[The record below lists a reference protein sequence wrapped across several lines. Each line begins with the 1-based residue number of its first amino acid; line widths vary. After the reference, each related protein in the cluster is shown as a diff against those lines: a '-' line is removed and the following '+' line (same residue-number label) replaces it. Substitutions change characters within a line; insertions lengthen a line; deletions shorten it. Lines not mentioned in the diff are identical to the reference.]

1 MSISKSSGELQINF
15 RLSTIK
21 TANSREEERVQ
32 IPKLRQWREA
42 RALTQEE
49 LAEKAGVSARS
60 VAGYEAGAG
69 ARPGTVRNLAA
80 ALEIEVMDLLKD
92 YPKARAPLRENWA
105 SSFPDEG
112 FRRAV
117 EEADAPE
124 LVQAMKRYVG
134 NRPGQS
140 IEEYRQD
147 REKAMNAG
155 VEQAAVFAHALI
167 VDQELRA
174 RGYEEDTADF
184 LPDYRRWRE
193 ATGLK

>member
-1 MSISKSSGELQINF
+1 
-15 RLSTIK
+15 
-21 TANSREEERVQ
+21 VQ

-80 ALEIEVMDLLKD
+80 ALDIEVMDLLED
-92 YPKARAPLRENWA
+92 YPKARTPLRDNWA
-105 SSFPDEG
+105 SSFPEER

-117 EEADAPE
+117 EEADTSE
-124 LVQAMKRYVG
+124 LVQAMKRHVG

-140 IEEYRQD
+140 IDNYRQD
-147 REKAMNAG
+147 KESAMAAG
-155 VEQAAVFAHALI
+155 LEQAAVFAHALI

-174 RGYEEDTADF
+174 RGHEEDPAEF